1 MRHSSVR
8 GEGAPARP
16 AGGIPGGDA
25 GAPGTVPPQR
35 GGGAGPGRTARGGRP
50 TRRGRRRVLRWVS
63 SVLSLLILGTAAA
76 GYLYYR
82 HLNGSIQTDALN
94 LGENKLGGS
103 KPNAFGQTP
112 LNILLIGSDARDDPE
127 NQALGGATDTFDGP
141 PLADVQMLLHLSADR
156 SNMSVVSMPRDTM
169 LMMPKCTEPNGKVH
183 PASKG
188 LVQTNESLSR
198 GGPGC
203 TVAAWQE
210 LTKIPIDHFM
220 MIDFKGVVSMA
231 DAIGGVPVCV
241 EQNVHSLTRDGKG
254 SGLKLPAGESV
265 IQGETALQWL
275 RTRYGFE
282 DGTDIGRTHAQH
294 QYMNSMAR
302 EFRKN
307 AKLTNPVKLNSLAQ
321 AAIEAMVVD
330 TGLNKIDKLFDLSM
344 ELKKVPPGRI
354 TMATMPW
361 VYSTKPGMEG
371 RVEPMAEE
379 AEALFRM
386 VREDVALDGKGSE
399 PATGTASPP
408 AATAPAATASAPTS
422 PGPASPVPGA
432 SASASSAPGASG
444 TPTAPAQLPTA
455 APAAPP
461 ARIAVTVRN
470 ASGGKE
476 GAKGK
481 VNGRASEVA
490 AQLVGQGFTRAT
502 ADNLSAGEET
512 TVIRYATADR
522 AGDASAVAAALGLPP
537 SSVQMSD
544 EVSGIVLFVGKD
556 WRTGSAPTPPPPVAT
571 KAPDSAR
578 ALNGDDDK
586 ACMKIQPGF
595 TW

>member
-1 MRHSSVR
+1 M
-8 GEGAPARP
+8 
-16 AGGIPGGDA
+16 
-25 GAPGTVPPQR
+25 
-35 GGGAGPGRTARGGRP
+35 
-50 TRRGRRRVLRWVS
+50 LRWTA
-63 SVLSLLILGTAAA
+63 SVLSFLILGTAAA

-82 HLNGSIQTDALN
+82 HLNGNIQTDALN
-94 LGENKLGGS
+94 LGETKLGGS

-112 LNILLIGSDARDDPE
+112 LNILLIGSDARDDAA
-127 NQALGGATDTFDGP
+127 NQALGGGRDTFDGP

-188 LVQTNESLSR
+188 LVQTNESLQR

-241 EQNVHSLTRDGKG
+241 EENVHSRTRDGKG
-254 SGLKLPAGESV
+254 SGLKLPKGTSV

-294 QYMNSMAR
+294 QYMTSMAR

-321 AAIEAMVVD
+321 AAIDAMVVD
-330 TGLNKIDKLFDLSM
+330 TGLNKIDKLYDLST

-354 TMATMPW
+354 TMTTMPW
-361 VYSTKPGMEG
+361 VYSSKPGLDG
-371 RVEPMAEE
+371 RVEPMATE
-379 AEALFRM
+379 AEAVFRM
-386 VREDVALDGKGSE
+386 VREDIALDGKGN
-399 PATGTASPP
+399 GTPESGASPSP
-408 AATAPAATASAPTS
+408 GASATPTAPVTAPTTAPAA
-422 PGPASPVPGA
+422 
-432 SASASSAPGASG
+432 
-444 TPTAPAQLPTA
+444 APAK
-455 APAAPP
+455 
-461 ARIAVTVRN
+461 IAVSVRN
-470 ASGGKE
+470 ATSGKD
-476 GAKGK
+476 GAETR
-481 VNGRASEVA
+481 VRNRAGDVA
-490 AQLVGQGFTRAT
+490 ALLVGKGFTKAL
-502 ADNLSAGEET
+502 ADTQTGAEDT
-512 TVIRYATADR
+512 TVIRYATDAQAAD
-522 AGDASAVAAALGLPP
+522 AGSLATALGLPAA
-537 SSVQMSD
+537 SVQKSD
-544 EVSGIVLFVGKD
+544 QVPGITLFVGKD
-556 WRTGSAPTPPPPVAT
+556 WRSGNAPTPPPPAPTVAPT
-571 KAPDSAR
+571 SAH
-578 ALNGDDDK
+578 ALNGDNEG
-586 ACMKIQPGF
+586 ACMAIQPGF

>member
-8 GEGAPARP
+8 GEGAAAR
-16 AGGIPGGDA
+16 ATGDIP
-25 GAPGTVPPQR
+25 
-35 GGGAGPGRTARGGRP
+35 GGGAGGTPTVPPPRGGSRAERRAAG
-50 TRRGRRRVLRWVS
+50 TRGQRRGRRRVLRWVS
-63 SVLSLLILGTAAA
+63 SVLAFLILGTAAA

-112 LNILLIGSDARDDPE
+112 LNILIIGSDARDDAE
-127 NQALGGATDTFDGP
+127 NQALGGASDTFDGP

-169 LMMPKCTEPNGKVH
+169 LMMPKCTEPGGTVH

-188 LVQTNESLSR
+188 LVQTNESLGR

-210 LTKIPIDHFM
+210 LTKIPVDHFM

-241 EQNVHSLTRDGKG
+241 QENVHSRTRDGKG
-254 SGLKLPAGESV
+254 SGLRLPKGESI

-330 TGLNKIDKLFDLSM
+330 TGLNKIDKLYDLSM

-354 TMATMPW
+354 TMTTMPW
-361 VYSTKPGMEG
+361 VYSTRPGLEG
-371 RVEPMAEE
+371 RVEPMAGE

-386 VREDVALDGKGSE
+386 VREDIALDGKGSGTPTDGASAPADPAATTAPGATPPATTGA
-399 PATGTASPP
+399 PATGAPPAAVAPASPP
-408 AATAPAATASAPTS
+408 AK
-422 PGPASPVPGA
+422 V
-432 SASASSAPGASG
+432 
-444 TPTAPAQLPTA
+444 
-455 APAAPP
+455 
-461 ARIAVTVRN
+461 AVTVRN
-470 ASGGKE
+470 ATGGKD
-476 GAKGK
+476 GAQAAAK
-481 VNGRASEVA
+481 NRATEVA
-490 AQLVGQGFTRAT
+490 ALLVGKGFGKALAERQTGAE
-502 ADNLSAGEET
+502 DT
-512 TVIRYATADR
+512 TVIRFAGADQAGNATAL
-522 AGDASAVAAALGLPP
+522 ATALGLPAT
-537 SSVQMSD
+537 SVQKSD
-544 EVSGIVLFVGKD
+544 EVTGIVVFVGKD
-556 WRTGSAPTPPPPVAT
+556 WRTGAAPTPPPPAPT
-571 KAPDSAR
+571 KAPDSAH
-578 ALNGDDDK
+578 ALNGDNDK
-586 ACMKIQPGF
+586 ACMPIQPGF

>member
-8 GEGAPARP
+8 GEGATARNTEEISD
-16 AGGIPGGDA
+16 GGTDA
-25 GAPGTVPPQR
+25 SAAVPPPR
-35 GGGAGPGRTARGGRP
+35 GGSRAARRAAGRRP
-50 TRRGRRRVLRWVS
+50 TRRGRRRVLRWVA

-94 LGENKLGGS
+94 LGETKLGGS

-112 LNILLIGSDARDDPE
+112 LNILLIGSDARDDE
-127 NQALGGATDTFDGP
+127 ANQSLGGGTNTFGGP

-156 SNMSVVSMPRDTM
+156 SNMSVVSMPRDTI
-169 LMMPKCTEPNGKVH
+169 LMMPKCTEPSGKVH

-188 LVQTNESLSR
+188 LVQTNESLQR

-241 EQNVHSLTRDGKG
+241 EQNVHSRTRDGKG
-254 SGLKLPAGESV
+254 SGLKLPKGTSV

-294 QYMNSMAR
+294 QYMTSMAR

-321 AAIEAMVVD
+321 AAIQAMVVD
-330 TGLNKIDKLFDLSM
+330 TGLNKIDKLYDLSV

-354 TMATMPW
+354 TMTTMPW
-361 VYSTKPGMEG
+361 VYSNKPGMDG
-371 RVEPMAEE
+371 RVEPMAGE
-379 AEALFRM
+379 AEAVFRM
-386 VREDVALDGKGSE
+386 VREDIALDGKGSGT
-399 PATGTASPP
+399 PAEGASPSPGASAPGTAPSTAPT
-408 AATAPAATASAPTS
+408 TAPAA
-422 PGPASPVPGA
+422 
-432 SASASSAPGASG
+432 
-444 TPTAPAQLPTA
+444 APAK
-455 APAAPP
+455 
-461 ARIAVTVRN
+461 IAVSVRN
-470 ASGGKE
+470 ATGGKD
-476 GAKGK
+476 GAEVRVK
-481 VNGRASEVA
+481 NRANDVA
-490 AQLVGQGFTRAT
+490 ALLVGKGFTKAG
-502 ADNLSAGEET
+502 ADTQTGAEDT
-512 TVIRYATADR
+512 TVIRYATDAQAAD
-522 AGDASAVAAALGLPP
+522 AGALATALALPAA
-537 SSVQMSD
+537 SVQKSED
-544 EVSGIVLFVGKD
+544 VSGITLFVGKD
-556 WRTGSAPTPPPPVAT
+556 WRSGNAPTPPPPAPTVAPT
-571 KAPDSAR
+571 SAH
-578 ALNGDDDK
+578 ALNGDNEG
-586 ACMKIQPGF
+586 ACMPIQPGF

>member
-1 MRHSSVR
+1 MRHSDVR
-8 GEGAPARP
+8 EEGASAQSDGDIPV
-16 AGGIPGGDA
+16 GGA
-25 GAPGTVPPQR
+25 GAPGTVPPPR
-35 GGGAGPGRTARGGRP
+35 GGSRPAGGAGARP
-50 TRRGRRRVLRWVS
+50 ARRGRRRVLRWIS
-63 SVLSLLILGTAAA
+63 CVLSLLILGTAGA

-112 LNILLIGSDARDDPE
+112 LNILLIGSDARNDAE

-169 LMMPKCTEPNGKVH
+169 LMMPKCTEPGGKVH

-188 LVQTNESLSR
+188 LVQTNESIQR

-203 TVAAWQE
+203 TVAAWTE

-220 MIDFKGVVSMA
+220 MIDFKGVVRMA

-241 EQNVHSLTRDGKG
+241 EQNVHSRTRDGKG
-254 SGLKLPAGESV
+254 SGLKLPKGTSV

-307 AKLTNPVKLNSLAQ
+307 AKLSNPVKLNSLAQ

-354 TMATMPW
+354 TMTTMPW
-361 VYSTKPGMEG
+361 IYSTKPGLDG
-371 RVEPMAEE
+371 RVEPKPGE
-379 AEALFRM
+379 AEDVFRM
-386 VREDVALDGKGSE
+386 VREDIALDGQGS
-399 PATGTASPP
+399 GSP
-408 AATAPAATASAPTS
+408 
-422 PGPASPVPGA
+422 
-432 SASASSAPGASG
+432 SASATPAAPGAAAS
-444 TPTAPAQLPTA
+444 PSAPAQQPSTAPTA
-455 APAAPP
+455 AATAAPP
-461 ARIAVTVRN
+461 AKIAVTVRN
-470 ASGGKE
+470 STGGKD
-476 GAKGK
+476 GAQPK
-481 VNGRASEVA
+481 VKGRASEVA
-490 AQLVGQGFTRAT
+490 ALLTGKGFTKVV
-502 ADNLSAGEET
+502 ADTQTGAEDTS
-512 TVIRYATADR
+512 VIRYATDAQAAD
-522 AGDASAVAAALGLPP
+522 AAAVATALGLPAG
-537 SSVQMSD
+537 SVQKSD
-544 EVSGIVLFVGKD
+544 QVAGIVVFVGKD
-556 WRTGSAPTPPPPVAT
+556 WRTGGSPAAPPPAPT
-571 KAPDSAR
+571 KAPDSAH
-578 ALNGDDDK
+578 ALNGDNDQ
-586 ACMKIQPGF
+586 ACMPIQPGF

>member
-1 MRHSSVR
+1 MRHSDVR
-8 GEGAPARP
+8 EEGASAQADGDIP
-16 AGGIPGGDA
+16 AGGA
-25 GAPGTVPPQR
+25 GAPGTVPPPR
-35 GGGAGPGRTARGGRP
+35 GGSRSAGRAGARP
-50 TRRGRRRVLRWVS
+50 AGRGRRRALRWIS

-112 LNILLIGSDARDDPE
+112 LNILLIGSDARDDAE

-156 SNMSVVSMPRDTM
+156 TNMSVISMPRDTM
-169 LMMPKCTEPNGKVH
+169 LMMPKCTEPGGKVH

-188 LVQTNESLSR
+188 LVQTNESIQR

-203 TVAAWQE
+203 TVAAWTE

-220 MIDFKGVVSMA
+220 MIDFKGVVRMA

-241 EQNVHSLTRDGKG
+241 EQNVHSRTRDGKG
-254 SGLKLPAGESV
+254 SGLKLPKGTSV

-307 AKLTNPVKLNSLAQ
+307 AKLSNPVKLNSLAQ

-354 TMATMPW
+354 TMTTMPW
-361 VYSTKPGMEG
+361 IYSSKPGLDG
-371 RVEPMAEE
+371 RVEPKPGE
-379 AEALFRM
+379 AEDLFRM
-386 VREDVALDGKGSE
+386 VREDISLDGQGS
-399 PATGTASPP
+399 GSP
-408 AATAPAATASAPTS
+408 
-422 PGPASPVPGA
+422 
-432 SASASSAPGASG
+432 SASASPGATGAPAS
-444 TPTAPAQLPTA
+444 PSAPAQQPSTAPTA
-455 APAAPP
+455 AATAAPP
-461 ARIAVTVRN
+461 AKIAVLVRN
-470 ASGGKE
+470 STGSKD
-476 GAKGK
+476 GAQSR

-490 AQLVGQGFTRAT
+490 ALLTGKGFTKVVADRQT
-502 ADNLSAGEET
+502 AVEDTS
-512 TVIRYATADR
+512 VIRYATDAQAAD
-522 AGDASAVAAALGLPP
+522 AAAVATALGLPAG
-537 SSVQMSD
+537 SVQKSD
-544 EVSGIVLFVGKD
+544 QVAGIVVFVGND
-556 WRTGSAPTPPPPVAT
+556 WRTGGSPAAPPPAPT
-571 KAPDSAR
+571 KAPDSAH
-578 ALNGDDDK
+578 ALNGDNDQ
-586 ACMKIQPGF
+586 ACMPIQPGF

>member
-1 MRHSSVR
+1 MRHSDVR
-8 GEGAPARP
+8 EEGASAQSDGDIPV
-16 AGGIPGGDA
+16 GGA
-25 GAPGTVPPQR
+25 GAPGTVPPPR
-35 GGGAGPGRTARGGRP
+35 GGSRRAGGAGVRP
-50 TRRGRRRVLRWVS
+50 AGRGRRRALRWIS

-112 LNILLIGSDARDDPE
+112 LNILLIGSDARNDAE

-169 LMMPKCTEPNGKVH
+169 LMMPKCTEPGGKVH

-188 LVQTNESLSR
+188 LVQTNESIQR

-203 TVAAWQE
+203 TVAAWTE

-220 MIDFKGVVSMA
+220 MIDFKGVVRMA

-241 EQNVHSLTRDGKG
+241 EQNVHSRTRDGKG
-254 SGLKLPAGESV
+254 SGLKLPKGTSV

-307 AKLTNPVKLNSLAQ
+307 AKLSNPVKLNSLAQ

-354 TMATMPW
+354 TMTTMPW
-361 VYSTKPGMEG
+361 IYSTKPGLDG
-371 RVEPMAEE
+371 RVEPKPGE
-379 AEALFRM
+379 AEDVFRM
-386 VREDVALDGKGSE
+386 VREDIALDGLGS
-399 PATGTASPP
+399 GSP
-408 AATAPAATASAPTS
+408 
-422 PGPASPVPGA
+422 
-432 SASASSAPGASG
+432 SASATPAAPGAAAS
-444 TPTAPAQLPTA
+444 PSAPAQQPSTAPTA
-455 APAAPP
+455 AATAAPP
-461 ARIAVTVRN
+461 AKIAVTVRN
-470 ASGGKE
+470 STGSKD
-476 GAKGK
+476 GAQSR

-490 AQLVGQGFTRAT
+490 ALLTGKGFTKVVADRQT
-502 ADNLSAGEET
+502 AAEDTS
-512 TVIRYATADR
+512 VIRYATDAQAAD
-522 AGDASAVAAALGLPP
+522 AAAVATALGLPAG
-537 SSVQMSD
+537 SVQKSD
-544 EVSGIVLFVGKD
+544 QVAGIVVFVGND
-556 WRTGSAPTPPPPVAT
+556 WRTGGSPAAPPPAPT
-571 KAPDSAR
+571 KAPDSAH
-578 ALNGDDDK
+578 ALNGDNDQ
-586 ACMKIQPGF
+586 ACMPIQPGF

>member
-8 GEGAPARP
+8 GEGATAQSAEEIPD
-16 AGGIPGGDA
+16 GGADA
-25 GAPGTVPPQR
+25 SATVPPPR
-35 GGGAGPGRTARGGRP
+35 GGSRAARRRADGRP
-50 TRRGRRRVLRWVS
+50 TRRGKRRVLRWVA

-94 LGENKLGGS
+94 LGETKLGGS

-112 LNILLIGSDARDDPE
+112 LNILLIGSDARDDE
-127 NQALGGATDTFDGP
+127 ANQALGGGTDTFGGP

-169 LMMPKCTEPNGKVH
+169 LMMPKCTEPGGKVH

-188 LVQTNESLSR
+188 LVQTNESLQR

-210 LTKIPIDHFM
+210 LTKIPVDHFM

-241 EQNVHSLTRDGKG
+241 EQNVHSRTRDGKG
-254 SGLKLPAGESV
+254 SGLKLPKGTSV

-294 QYMNSMAR
+294 QYMTSMAR

-321 AAIEAMVVD
+321 AAIQAMVVD
-330 TGLNKIDKLFDLSM
+330 TGLNKIDKLYDLSM

-354 TMATMPW
+354 TMTTMPW
-361 VYSTKPGMEG
+361 VYSTKIGMEG
-371 RVEPMAEE
+371 RVEPLAGE
-379 AEALFRM
+379 AEDVFRM
-386 VREDVALDGKGSE
+386 VREDIALDGKGSGT
-399 PATGTASPP
+399 PANGASP
-408 AATAPAATASAPTS
+408 S
-422 PGPASPVPGA
+422 PGA
-432 SASASSAPGASG
+432 SASAAAP
-444 TPTAPAQLPTA
+444 TTAPAAAA
-455 APAAPP
+455 APAK
-461 ARIAVTVRN
+461 IAVSVRN
-470 ASGGKE
+470 ATSGR
-476 GAKGK
+476 
-481 VNGRASEVA
+481 NGTEARVKNRANDVA
-490 AQLVGQGFTRAT
+490 ALLAGKGFTKAAAET
-502 ADNLSAGEET
+502 QTGTEDT
-512 TVIRYATADR
+512 TVIRYATDAQAAD
-522 AGDASAVAAALGLPP
+522 AGAVATALGLPAD
-537 SSVQMSD
+537 SVQKSED
-544 EVSGIVLFVGKD
+544 VSGITLFVGKD
-556 WRTGSAPTPPPPVAT
+556 WRSGTAPTPPPAAPTVAPT
-571 KAPDSAR
+571 SAH
-578 ALNGDDDK
+578 ALNGDNEG
-586 ACMKIQPGF
+586 ACMPIQQGF

>member
-8 GEGAPARP
+8 GEGATARTTEEISD
-16 AGGIPGGDA
+16 GGTDA
-25 GAPGTVPPQR
+25 SASVPPPR
-35 GGGAGPGRTARGGRP
+35 GGSRAARRAAGRRP
-50 TRRGRRRVLRWVS
+50 TRRGRRRVLRWVA

-94 LGENKLGGS
+94 LGETKLGGS

-112 LNILLIGSDARDDPE
+112 LNILLIGSDARDDE
-127 NQALGGATDTFDGP
+127 ANQSLGGGTSTFNGP

-156 SNMSVVSMPRDTM
+156 SNMSVVSMPRDTI
-169 LMMPKCTEPNGKVH
+169 LMMPKCTEPGGKVH

-188 LVQTNESLSR
+188 LVQTNESLQR

-241 EQNVHSLTRDGKG
+241 EQNVHSRTRDGKG
-254 SGLKLPAGESV
+254 SGLKLPKGTSV

-294 QYMNSMAR
+294 QYMTSMAR

-321 AAIEAMVVD
+321 AAIQAMVVD
-330 TGLNKIDKLFDLSM
+330 TGLNKIDKLYDLSV

-354 TMATMPW
+354 TMTTMPW
-361 VYSTKPGMEG
+361 VYSNKPGMDG
-371 RVEPMAEE
+371 RVEPMAGE
-379 AEALFRM
+379 AEAVFRM
-386 VREDVALDGKGSE
+386 VREDIALDGKGSGT
-399 PATGTASPP
+399 PAEGASPSPGASAPGTAPSTAPT
-408 AATAPAATASAPTS
+408 TAPAA
-422 PGPASPVPGA
+422 
-432 SASASSAPGASG
+432 
-444 TPTAPAQLPTA
+444 APAK
-455 APAAPP
+455 
-461 ARIAVTVRN
+461 IAVSVRN
-470 ASGGKE
+470 ATGGKD
-476 GAKGK
+476 GAEARVK
-481 VNGRASEVA
+481 NRANDVA
-490 AQLVGQGFTRAT
+490 ALLVGKGFTKAG
-502 ADNLSAGEET
+502 ADTQTGAEDT
-512 TVIRYATADR
+512 TVIRYATDAQAAD
-522 AGDASAVAAALGLPP
+522 AGALATALGLPAA
-537 SSVQMSD
+537 SVQKSED
-544 EVSGIVLFVGKD
+544 VGGITLFVGKD
-556 WRTGSAPTPPPPVAT
+556 WRSGNAPTPPPPAPTVAPT
-571 KAPDSAR
+571 SAH
-578 ALNGDDDK
+578 ALNGDNEG
-586 ACMKIQPGF
+586 ACMPIQPGF

>member
-1 MRHSSVR
+1 MRHSDVR
-8 GEGAPARP
+8 EEGASAQADGDIP
-16 AGGIPGGDA
+16 AGGA
-25 GAPGTVPPQR
+25 GAPGTVPRPR
-35 GGGAGPGRTARGGRP
+35 DGSRSAGRAGARP
-50 TRRGRRRVLRWVS
+50 AGRGRRRALRWIS

-112 LNILLIGSDARDDPE
+112 LNILLIGSDARDDAE

-156 SNMSVVSMPRDTM
+156 TNMSVISMPRDTM
-169 LMMPKCTEPNGKVH
+169 LMMPKCTEPGGKVH

-188 LVQTNESLSR
+188 LVQTNESIQR

-203 TVAAWQE
+203 TVAAWTE

-220 MIDFKGVVSMA
+220 MIDFKGVVRMA

-241 EQNVHSLTRDGKG
+241 EQNVHSRTRDGKG
-254 SGLKLPAGESV
+254 SGLKLPKGTSV

-307 AKLTNPVKLNSLAQ
+307 AKLSNPVKLNSLAQ

-354 TMATMPW
+354 TMTTMPW
-361 VYSTKPGMEG
+361 IYSSRPGLDG
-371 RVEPMAEE
+371 RVEPKPGE
-379 AEALFRM
+379 AEDLFRM
-386 VREDVALDGKGSE
+386 VREDIALDGQGSGS
-399 PATGTASPP
+399 PSASATP
-408 AATAPAATASAPTS
+408 AATGAPASPSAPAQQPGTAPTS
-422 PGPASPVPGA
+422 
-432 SASASSAPGASG
+432 
-444 TPTAPAQLPTA
+444 A
-455 APAAPP
+455 ATAAPP
-461 ARIAVTVRN
+461 AKIAVTVRN
-470 ASGGKE
+470 STGSKD
-476 GAKGK
+476 GAQSR

-490 AQLVGQGFTRAT
+490 ALLTGKGFTKVVADRQT
-502 ADNLSAGEET
+502 AAEDTS
-512 TVIRYATADR
+512 VIRYATDAQAAD
-522 AGDASAVAAALGLPP
+522 AAAVATALGLPAG
-537 SSVQMSD
+537 SVQKSD
-544 EVSGIVLFVGKD
+544 QVAGIVVFVGND
-556 WRTGSAPTPPPPVAT
+556 WRTGGSPAAPPPAPT
-571 KAPDSAR
+571 KAPDSAH
-578 ALNGDDDK
+578 ALNGDNDQ
-586 ACMKIQPGF
+586 ACMPIQPGF

>member
-1 MRHSSVR
+1 MRHSDVR
-8 GEGAPARP
+8 EEGASAQADGDIP
-16 AGGIPGGDA
+16 AGGA
-25 GAPGTVPPQR
+25 GAPGTVPPPR
-35 GGGAGPGRTARGGRP
+35 GGSRSAGRAGARP
-50 TRRGRRRVLRWVS
+50 AGRGRRRALRWIS

-112 LNILLIGSDARDDPE
+112 LNILLIGSDARDDAE

-156 SNMSVVSMPRDTM
+156 TNMSVISMPRDTM
-169 LMMPKCTEPNGKVH
+169 LMMPKCTEPGGKVH

-188 LVQTNESLSR
+188 LVQTNESIQR

-203 TVAAWQE
+203 TVAAWTE

-220 MIDFKGVVSMA
+220 MIDFKGVVRMA

-241 EQNVHSLTRDGKG
+241 EQNVHSRTRDGKG
-254 SGLKLPAGESV
+254 SGLKLPKGTSV

-307 AKLTNPVKLNSLAQ
+307 AKLSNPVKLNSLAQ

-354 TMATMPW
+354 TMTTMPW
-361 VYSTKPGMEG
+361 IYSSKPGLDG
-371 RVEPMAEE
+371 RVEPKPGE
-379 AEALFRM
+379 AEDLFRM
-386 VREDVALDGKGSE
+386 VREDISLDGQGS
-399 PATGTASPP
+399 GSP
-408 AATAPAATASAPTS
+408 
-422 PGPASPVPGA
+422 
-432 SASASSAPGASG
+432 SASASPAATGAPAS
-444 TPTAPAQLPTA
+444 PSAPAQQPSTAPTA
-455 APAAPP
+455 APP
-461 ARIAVTVRN
+461 AKIAVLVRN
-470 ASGGKE
+470 STGSKD
-476 GAKGK
+476 GAQSR

-490 AQLVGQGFTRAT
+490 ALLTGKGFTKVVADRQT
-502 ADNLSAGEET
+502 AAEDTS
-512 TVIRYATADR
+512 VIRYATDAQAAD
-522 AGDASAVAAALGLPP
+522 AAAVATALGLPAG
-537 SSVQMSD
+537 SVQKSD
-544 EVSGIVLFVGKD
+544 QVAGIVVFVGND
-556 WRTGSAPTPPPPVAT
+556 WRTGGSPAAPPPAPT
-571 KAPDSAR
+571 KAPDSAH
-578 ALNGDDDK
+578 ALNGDNDQ
-586 ACMKIQPGF
+586 ACMPIQPGF

>member
-8 GEGAPARP
+8 GEGAA
-16 AGGIPGGDA
+16 AQADGGIPGDGTA
-25 GAPGTVPPQR
+25 ASGAIPPPR
-35 GGGAGPGRTARGGRP
+35 GGSRAARRRLAGRQN
-50 TRRGRRRVLRWVS
+50 RRGRRRVLRWVS

-82 HLNGSIQTDALN
+82 HLNGSIHTDALN

-112 LNILLIGSDARDDPE
+112 LNILLIGSDARDGEE
-127 NQALGGATDTFDGP
+127 NQALGGASDTFDGP

-156 SNMSVVSMPRDTM
+156 TNMSVVSMPRDTL

-188 LVQTNESLSR
+188 LVQTNESLQR

-203 TVAAWQE
+203 TVAAWTE

-241 EQNVHSLTRDGKG
+241 EQNVHSRNSKGEG
-254 SGLKLPAGESV
+254 SGLKLPAGTSV
-265 IQGETALQWL
+265 IQGEQALQWL

-321 AAIEAMVVD
+321 AAIDAMVVD
-330 TGLNKIDKLFDLSM
+330 TGLNKIDKLYDLSM

-354 TMATMPW
+354 TMTTMPW
-361 VYSTKPGMEG
+361 VYSTRPGMEG
-371 RVEPMAEE
+371 RVEPKAGE
-379 AEALFRM
+379 AEDLFRM
-386 VREDVALDGKGSE
+386 VREDIALDGQGSAA
-399 PATGTASPP
+399 PADAASPSGSPSPGAPTPAGQQPSSP
-408 AATAPAATASAPTS
+408 AATATA
-422 PGPASPVPGA
+422 
-432 SASASSAPGASG
+432 
-444 TPTAPAQLPTA
+444 TPTAPGA
-455 APAAPP
+455 APAEAAASAA
-461 ARIAVTVRN
+461 ARSKIAVTVRN
-470 ASGGKE
+470 STGGKD
-476 GAKGK
+476 GAEATAKR
-481 VNGRASEVA
+481 RATEVA
-490 AQLVGQGFTRAT
+490 ALLTAKGFTKAT
-502 ADNLSAGEET
+502 ADNRTGAEDT
-512 TVIRYATADR
+512 TVVRFARAEQEADANALAT
-522 AGDASAVAAALGLPP
+522 ALGLPAT
-537 SSVQMSD
+537 SVQKSE
-544 EVSGIVLFVGKD
+544 EVAGIVLFVGKD
-556 WRTGSAPTPPPPVAT
+556 WRTGDLPAPPPPAPT
-571 KAPDSAR
+571 KAPDSAHP
-578 ALNGDDDK
+578 LNGDNDK
-586 ACMKIQPGF
+586 ACMAVQPGF

>member
-8 GEGAPARP
+8 GEGTAAP
-16 AGGIPGGDA
+16 DA
-25 GAPGTVPPQR
+25 GDIS
-35 GGGAGPGRTARGGRP
+35 GGGAGGSGSIPPPRGGSRAARRAADRS

-63 SVLSLLILGTAAA
+63 SVLSLLILATAAG

-82 HLNGSIQTDALN
+82 HLNGSIKTDALN
-94 LGENKLGGS
+94 LGETKLGGS
-103 KPNAFGQTP
+103 KPNSFGQTP
-112 LNILLIGSDARDDPE
+112 LNILLIGSDARDDAA
-127 NQALGGATDTFDGP
+127 NQALGGATNTFDGP

-169 LMMPKCTEPNGKVH
+169 LTMPKCTEPNGKVH

-188 LVQTNESLSR
+188 LVQTNESLQR

-203 TVAAWQE
+203 TVAAWTE

-241 EQNVHSLTRDGKG
+241 EQNVHSRTRDGKG
-254 SGLKLPAGESV
+254 SGLKLPKGESI

-282 DGTDIGRTHAQH
+282 DGTDIARTHAQH

-330 TGLNKIDKLFDLSM
+330 TGLNKIDKLYDLSM
-344 ELKKVPPGRI
+344 ELKKVSPGRI
-354 TMATMPW
+354 TMTTMPW
-361 VYSTKPGMEG
+361 VYSTRPGMDG
-371 RVEPMAEE
+371 RVEPMPSE

-386 VREDVALDGKGSE
+386 VREDIALDGKGS
-399 PATGTASPP
+399 GTPEGGASPSPGTSPGTSAGPSAP
-408 AATAPAATASAPTS
+408 AQPSTAPSTAPASAP
-422 PGPASPVPGA
+422 AKV
-432 SASASSAPGASG
+432 
-444 TPTAPAQLPTA
+444 
-455 APAAPP
+455 
-461 ARIAVTVRN
+461 AVSVRN
-470 ASGGKE
+470 ATGGKD
-476 GAKGK
+476 GAEAKVKLRANDVASLLKGK
-481 VNGRASEVA
+481 
-490 AQLVGQGFTRAT
+490 GFTKAT
-502 ADNLSAGEET
+502 ADTQTGAEDT
-512 TVIRYATADR
+512 TVVRFATDAQAAD
-522 AGDASAVAAALGLPP
+522 AASVATALGLPATA
-537 SSVQMSD
+537 VQKSA
-544 EVSGIVLFVGKD
+544 EVPGIVLFVGKD
-556 WRTGSAPTPPPPVAT
+556 WRSGGAPTPPPPAPTVAPT
-571 KAPDSAR
+571 SAH
-578 ALNGDDDK
+578 ALNGDNDK
-586 ACMKIQPGF
+586 ACMPVQEGF

>member
-1 MRHSSVR
+1 MRHSDVR
-8 GEGAPARP
+8 EEGAGAQ
-16 AGGIPGGDA
+16 ADGDISGGGA
-25 GAPGTVPPQR
+25 SAPGTVPPQR
-35 GGGAGPGRTARGGRP
+35 GGSGSGRRDGARP
-50 TRRGRRRVLRWVS
+50 TRQGRRRVLRWVS

-112 LNILLIGSDARDDPE
+112 LNILLIGSDARDDAE
-127 NQALGGATDTFDGP
+127 NQALGGATDSFDGP

-156 SNMSVVSMPRDTM
+156 SNMSVISMPRDTM
-169 LMMPKCTEPNGKVH
+169 LTMPKCTEPGGKVH

-188 LVQTNESLSR
+188 LVQTNESIQR

-203 TVAAWQE
+203 TVAAWTE

-220 MIDFKGVVSMA
+220 MIDFKGVVRMA

-241 EQNVHSLTRDGKG
+241 EQNVHSRTRDGKG
-254 SGLKLPAGESV
+254 SGLKLPKGTSV

-307 AKLTNPVKLNSLAQ
+307 AKLSNPVKLNSLAQ

-354 TMATMPW
+354 TMTTMPW
-361 VYSTKPGMEG
+361 VYSTRPGLDG
-371 RVEPMAEE
+371 RVEPKAGE
-379 AEALFRM
+379 AEDLFRM
-386 VREDVALDGKGSE
+386 VREDIALDGQGSGS
-399 PATGTASPP
+399 PDASASPAAP
-408 AATAPAATASAPTS
+408 SAPPQQPSAAATAAAT
-422 PGPASPVPGA
+422 
-432 SASASSAPGASG
+432 
-444 TPTAPAQLPTA
+444 
-455 APAAPP
+455 AAPP
-461 ARIAVTVRN
+461 AKIAVTVRN
-470 ASGGKE
+470 STGGKDGTE
-476 GAKGK
+476 AKVK
-481 VNGRASEVA
+481 GRASEVA
-490 AQLVGQGFTRAT
+490 ALLTGKGFTKVV
-502 ADNLSAGEET
+502 ADTQTGAEDTS
-512 TVIRYATADR
+512 VIRYATDTQAAD
-522 AGDASAVAAALGLPP
+522 AAAVATALGLPAA
-537 SSVQMSD
+537 SVQKSD
-544 EVSGIVLFVGKD
+544 QVAGIVVFVGKD
-556 WRTGSAPTPPPPVAT
+556 WRSGGTPAGPAPAPT
-571 KAPDSAR
+571 KAPDSAH
-578 ALNGDDDK
+578 ALNGDNDQ
-586 ACMKIQPGF
+586 ACMPIQPGF

>member
-1 MRHSSVR
+1 MRRSSVR
-8 GEGAPARP
+8 GEEANAQT
-16 AGGIPGGDA
+16 AGEIS
-25 GAPGTVPPQR
+25 
-35 GGGAGPGRTARGGRP
+35 GGGAGASGTVPRQRGGSGPVRRTGGGG
-50 TRRGRRRVLRWVS
+50 TRRQGRRRVLRWTA

-94 LGENKLGGS
+94 LGETKLGGS

-112 LNILLIGSDARDDPE
+112 LNILLIGSDARDDAA

-169 LMMPKCTEPNGKVH
+169 LMMPKCTEPGGKVH

-188 LVQTNESLSR
+188 LVQTNESLQR

-241 EQNVHSLTRDGKG
+241 EENVHSRTRDGKG
-254 SGLKLPAGESV
+254 SGLKLPKGTSV
-265 IQGETALQWL
+265 IQGEQALQWL

-294 QYMNSMAR
+294 QYMTSMSR

-321 AAIEAMVVD
+321 AAIQAMVVD
-330 TGLNKIDKLFDLSM
+330 TGLNKIDKLYDLSM

-354 TMATMPW
+354 TMTTMPW
-361 VYSTKPGMEG
+361 VYSTKPGLDG
-371 RVEPMAEE
+371 RVEPMANE
-379 AEALFRM
+379 AEAVFRM
-386 VREDVALDGKGSE
+386 VREDIALDGKGN
-399 PATGTASPP
+399 ATPEGGASPSP
-408 AATAPAATASAPTS
+408 GVSAAPGTPSTAPGTPSTAATTAPATAPAK
-422 PGPASPVPGA
+422 
-432 SASASSAPGASG
+432 
-444 TPTAPAQLPTA
+444 
-455 APAAPP
+455 
-461 ARIAVTVRN
+461 IAVSVRN
-470 ASGGKE
+470 ATGGKD
-476 GAKGK
+476 GAETR
-481 VNGRASEVA
+481 VRNRANDVA
-490 AQLVGQGFTRAT
+490 AVLTGKGFTKALAET
-502 ADNLSAGEET
+502 QTGAEDT
-512 TVIRYATADR
+512 TVVRYATAAQAAD
-522 AGDASAVAAALGLPP
+522 AGVVATALGLPATA
-537 SSVQMSD
+537 VQKSE
-544 EVSGIVLFVGKD
+544 EVSGITLFVGKD
-556 WRTGSAPTPPPPVAT
+556 WRTGNAPTPPPPAPTVAPT
-571 KAPDSAR
+571 SAH
-578 ALNGDDDK
+578 ALNGDNEG
-586 ACMKIQPGF
+586 ACMAIQPGF

>member
-1 MRHSSVR
+1 MRHSDVR
-8 GEGAPARP
+8 EEGASAR
-16 AGGIPGGDA
+16 ADGEIPGGGA
-25 GAPGTVPPQR
+25 GAPGTVPAPR
-35 GGGAGPGRTARGGRP
+35 GGSRSARRTGGARP
-50 TRRGRRRVLRWVS
+50 PRRGRRRVLRWVS

-112 LNILLIGSDARDDPE
+112 LNILLIGSDARNDAE

-169 LMMPKCTEPNGKVH
+169 LMMPKCTEPGGKVH

-188 LVQTNESLSR
+188 LVQTNESIQR

-203 TVAAWQE
+203 TVAAWSE
-210 LTKIPIDHFM
+210 LSKIPIDHFM
-220 MIDFKGVVSMA
+220 MIDFKGVVRMA

-241 EQNVHSLTRDGKG
+241 EQNVHSRTRDGKG
-254 SGLKLPAGESV
+254 SGLKLPKGTSV

-307 AKLTNPVKLNSLAQ
+307 AKLSNPVKLNSLAQ

-354 TMATMPW
+354 TMTTMPW
-361 VYSTKPGMEG
+361 IYSTKPGLDG
-371 RVEPMAEE
+371 RVEPKPGE
-379 AEALFRM
+379 AEDLFRM
-386 VREDVALDGKGSE
+386 VREDIALDGQG
-399 PATGTASPP
+399 
-408 AATAPAATASAPTS
+408 
-422 PGPASPVPGA
+422 
-432 SASASSAPGASG
+432 SASATPGAAAS
-444 TPTAPAQLPTA
+444 PSAPAQQQPTTAPTA
-455 APAAPP
+455 AATAAPP
-461 ARIAVTVRN
+461 AKIAVSVRN
-470 ASGGKE
+470 STGGKDGTE
-476 GAKGK
+476 AKVK
-481 VNGRASEVA
+481 GRASEVA
-490 AQLVGQGFTRAT
+490 ALLTGKGFTKVV
-502 ADNLSAGEET
+502 ADTQTGAEDTS
-512 TVIRYATADR
+512 VIRYATDAQAAD
-522 AGDASAVAAALGLPP
+522 AAAVATALGLPAG
-537 SSVQMSD
+537 SVQKSD
-544 EVSGIVLFVGKD
+544 QVAGIVVFVGKD
-556 WRTGSAPTPPPPVAT
+556 WRTGGTPTPPPPAPT
-571 KAPDSAR
+571 KAPDSAH
-578 ALNGDDDK
+578 ALNGDNDQ
-586 ACMKIQPGF
+586 ACMPIQPGF

>member
-8 GEGAPARP
+8 GEGAVAQA
-16 AGGIPGGDA
+16 AGDIPGGGA
-25 GAPGTVPPQR
+25 GAPGTVPPPR
-35 GGGAGPGRTARGGRP
+35 GGSRSARRAAGRP

-82 HLNGSIQTDALN
+82 HLNGSIKTDPLN
-94 LGENKLGGS
+94 LGETKLGGS

-112 LNILLIGSDARDDPE
+112 LNILLIGSDARDDAA

-169 LMMPKCTEPNGKVH
+169 LKMPKCTEPNGKVH
-183 PASKG
+183 PESQG
-188 LVQTNESLSR
+188 LVQTNESLQR

-203 TVAAWQE
+203 TVAAWIE

-241 EQNVHSLTRDGKG
+241 EQNVHSRTRDGKG
-254 SGLKLPAGESV
+254 SGLKLQKGTTV
-265 IQGETALQWL
+265 IQGEQALQWL

-307 AKLTNPVKLNSLAQ
+307 AKLTNPVKLNSLAK
-321 AAIEAMVVD
+321 AAIDAMVVD
-330 TGLNKIDKLFDLSM
+330 PGLNKIDKLYDLSM

-354 TMATMPW
+354 TMTTMPW
-361 VYSTKPGMEG
+361 VYSTRPGMDG
-371 RVEPMAEE
+371 RVEPMAGE
-379 AEALFRM
+379 AEDVFRM
-386 VREDVALDGKGSE
+386 IREDIALDGKGSGTPANGASPA
-399 PATGTASPP
+399 PATTSAPP
-408 AATAPAATASAPTS
+408 AQPPATAAAT
-422 PGPASPVPGA
+422 
-432 SASASSAPGASG
+432 
-444 TPTAPAQLPTA
+444 
-455 APAAPP
+455 PAAPP
-461 ARIAVTVRN
+461 SRIAVAVRN
-470 ASGGKE
+470 ATGGKD
-476 GAKGK
+476 GAQARAK
-481 VNGRASEVA
+481 NRASDVA
-490 AQLVGQGFTRAT
+490 ALLTGKGFTKAT
-502 ADNLSAGEET
+502 AETQTGAEDT
-512 TVIRYATADR
+512 TVIRF
-522 AGDASAVAAALGLPP
+522 AGDSQAADAAAVATALGLPA
-537 SSVQMSD
+537 SAVQKSD
-544 EVSGIVLFVGKD
+544 EVAGITLFVGKD
-556 WRTGSAPTPPPPVAT
+556 WRTGDAPTPPPPAPT
-571 KAPDSAR
+571 KAPDSAH
-578 ALNGDDDK
+578 ALNGDNDQ
-586 ACMKIQPGF
+586 ACMPIQPGF

>member
-1 MRHSSVR
+1 MRHSDVR
-8 GEGAPARP
+8 EEGASAQADGDIP
-16 AGGIPGGDA
+16 AGGA
-25 GAPGTVPPQR
+25 GAPGTVPPPR
-35 GGGAGPGRTARGGRP
+35 GGSRSAGRAGARP
-50 TRRGRRRVLRWVS
+50 AGRGRRRALRWIS

-112 LNILLIGSDARDDPE
+112 LNILLIGSDARDDAE

-156 SNMSVVSMPRDTM
+156 TNMSVISMPRDTM
-169 LMMPKCTEPNGKVH
+169 LMMPKCTEPGGKVH

-188 LVQTNESLSR
+188 LVQTNESIQR

-203 TVAAWQE
+203 TVAAWTE

-220 MIDFKGVVSMA
+220 MIDFKGVVRMA

-241 EQNVHSLTRDGKG
+241 EQNVHSRTRDGKG
-254 SGLKLPAGESV
+254 SGLKLPKGTSV

-307 AKLTNPVKLNSLAQ
+307 AKLSNPVKLNSLAQ

-354 TMATMPW
+354 TMTTMPW
-361 VYSTKPGMEG
+361 IYSSKPGLDG
-371 RVEPMAEE
+371 RVEPKPGE
-379 AEALFRM
+379 AEDLFRM
-386 VREDVALDGKGSE
+386 VREDISLDGQGS
-399 PATGTASPP
+399 GSP
-408 AATAPAATASAPTS
+408 
-422 PGPASPVPGA
+422 
-432 SASASSAPGASG
+432 SASASPAATGAPAS
-444 TPTAPAQLPTA
+444 PSAPAQQPSTAPTA
-455 APAAPP
+455 APP
-461 ARIAVTVRN
+461 AKIAVLVRN
-470 ASGGKE
+470 STGSKD
-476 GAKGK
+476 GAQSR

-490 AQLVGQGFTRAT
+490 ALLTGKGFTKVVADRQT
-502 ADNLSAGEET
+502 AVEDTS
-512 TVIRYATADR
+512 VIRYATDAQAAD
-522 AGDASAVAAALGLPP
+522 AAAVATALGLPAG
-537 SSVQMSD
+537 SVQKSD
-544 EVSGIVLFVGKD
+544 QVAGIVVFVGND
-556 WRTGSAPTPPPPVAT
+556 WRTGGSPAAPPPAPT
-571 KAPDSAR
+571 KAPDSAH
-578 ALNGDDDK
+578 ALNGDNDQ
-586 ACMKIQPGF
+586 ACMPIQPGF

>member
-1 MRHSSVR
+1 MRE
-8 GEGAPARP
+8 EGASAQADGDIP
-16 AGGIPGGDA
+16 AGGA
-25 GAPGTVPPQR
+25 GAPGTVPPPR
-35 GGGAGPGRTARGGRP
+35 GGSRSAGRAGARP
-50 TRRGRRRVLRWVS
+50 AGRGRRRALRWIS

-112 LNILLIGSDARDDPE
+112 LNILLIGSDARDDAE

-156 SNMSVVSMPRDTM
+156 TNMSVISMPRDTM
-169 LMMPKCTEPNGKVH
+169 LMMPKCTEPGGKVH

-188 LVQTNESLSR
+188 LVQTNESIQR

-203 TVAAWQE
+203 TVAAWTE

-220 MIDFKGVVSMA
+220 MIDFKGVVRMA

-241 EQNVHSLTRDGKG
+241 EQNVHSRTRDGKG
-254 SGLKLPAGESV
+254 SGLKLPKGTSV

-307 AKLTNPVKLNSLAQ
+307 AKLSNPVKLNSLAQ

-354 TMATMPW
+354 TMTTMPW
-361 VYSTKPGMEG
+361 IYSSKPGLDG
-371 RVEPMAEE
+371 RVEPKPGE
-379 AEALFRM
+379 AEDLFRM
-386 VREDVALDGKGSE
+386 VREDISLDGQGS
-399 PATGTASPP
+399 GSP
-408 AATAPAATASAPTS
+408 
-422 PGPASPVPGA
+422 
-432 SASASSAPGASG
+432 SASASPAATGAPAS
-444 TPTAPAQLPTA
+444 PSAPAQQPGTAPTA
-455 APAAPP
+455 AATAAPP
-461 ARIAVTVRN
+461 AKIAVLVRN
-470 ASGGKE
+470 STGSKD
-476 GAKGK
+476 GAQSR

-490 AQLVGQGFTRAT
+490 ALLTGKGFTKVVADRQT
-502 ADNLSAGEET
+502 AAEDTS
-512 TVIRYATADR
+512 VIRYATDAQAAD
-522 AGDASAVAAALGLPP
+522 AAAVATALGLPAG
-537 SSVQMSD
+537 SVQKSD
-544 EVSGIVLFVGKD
+544 QVAGIVVFVGND
-556 WRTGSAPTPPPPVAT
+556 WRTGGSPAAPPPAPT
-571 KAPDSAR
+571 KAPDSAH
-578 ALNGDDDK
+578 ALNGDNDQ
-586 ACMKIQPGF
+586 ACMPIQPGF

>member
-8 GEGAPARP
+8 GEGATARAAGDTSDATSGDISGGGTGAAGSVP
-16 AGGIPGGDA
+16 PPRGGSRAARRAAGGRA
-25 GAPGTVPPQR
+25 G
-35 GGGAGPGRTARGGRP
+35 
-50 TRRGRRRVLRWVS
+50 RRGRRRVLRWVA

-82 HLNGSIQTDALN
+82 HLNGSIKTDPLN
-94 LGENKLGGS
+94 LGETKLGGS

-112 LNILLIGSDARDDPE
+112 LNILLIGSDARNDAA

-156 SNMSVVSMPRDTM
+156 SNMSVVSMPRDTI

-203 TVAAWQE
+203 TVAAWTE

-241 EQNVHSLTRDGKG
+241 EQNVHSRTRDGKG
-254 SGLKLPAGESV
+254 SGLKLPAGTSV

-330 TGLNKIDKLFDLSM
+330 PGLNKIDKLYDLSM

-354 TMATMPW
+354 TMTTMPW
-361 VYSTKPGMEG
+361 VYSTKPGMDG
-371 RVEPMAEE
+371 RVEPMAGE
-379 AEALFRM
+379 AEDVFRM
-386 VREDVALDGKGSE
+386 VREDIALDGKGSGSE
-399 PATGTASPP
+399 TPTAAASPSA
-408 AATAPAATASAPTS
+408 AATAPTPPAQAPT
-422 PGPASPVPGA
+422 
-432 SASASSAPGASG
+432 
-444 TPTAPAQLPTA
+444 TAPA

-461 ARIAVTVRN
+461 AKIAVGVRN
-470 ASGGKE
+470 ATGGKD
-476 GAKGK
+476 GAQAKAK
-481 VNGRASEVA
+481 GRASEVA
-490 AQLVGQGFTRAT
+490 TLMTGKGFTKAT
-502 ADNLSAGEET
+502 AENQTGAEDT
-512 TVIRYATADR
+512 TVVRFAADGQ
-522 AGDASAVAAALGLPP
+522 AADAAAVATALGLPA
-537 SSVQMSD
+537 SSVQKSD
-544 EVSGIVLFVGKD
+544 EVSGITVFVGKD
-556 WRTGSAPTPPPPVAT
+556 WRTGDAPTPPPPAPT
-571 KAPDSAR
+571 KAPDSAH
-578 ALNGDDDK
+578 ALNGDNDK
-586 ACMKIQPGF
+586 ACMPIQPGF

>member
-8 GEGAPARP
+8 GEGATAQA
-16 AGGIPGGDA
+16 AGDDIPGGGAD
-25 GAPGTVPPQR
+25 APGVVPAPR
-35 GGGAGPGRTARGGRP
+35 GGSRAARRAAARQRP

-63 SVLSLLILGTAAA
+63 AVLSLLILGTAAA

-94 LGENKLGGS
+94 LGETKLGGS

-112 LNILLIGSDARDDPE
+112 LNILLIGSDARDDAE
-127 NQALGGATDTFDGP
+127 NQALGGATNTFDGP

-169 LMMPKCTEPNGKVH
+169 LMMPKCTEPGGKVY

-188 LVQTNESLSR
+188 LVQTNESLQR

-203 TVAAWQE
+203 TVAAWIE

-241 EQNVHSLTRDGKG
+241 EQNVHSRTRDGKG
-254 SGLKLPAGESV
+254 SGLKLPKGENI
-265 IQGETALQWL
+265 IQGEVALQWL

-321 AAIEAMVVD
+321 AAIQAMVVD
-330 TGLNKIDKLFDLSM
+330 TGLNKIDKLYDLSM

-354 TMATMPW
+354 TMTTMPW
-361 VYSTKPGMEG
+361 VYSTKPGMDG
-371 RVEPMAEE
+371 RVEPMAGE
-379 AEALFRM
+379 AEDLFRM
-386 VREDVALDGKGSE
+386 VREDIALDGKGSGT
-399 PATGTASPP
+399 PAGGASPSPGASGAPSAP
-408 AATAPAATASAPTS
+408 AQQPTTAPTTAPAA
-422 PGPASPVPGA
+422 
-432 SASASSAPGASG
+432 
-444 TPTAPAQLPTA
+444 APAK
-455 APAAPP
+455 
-461 ARIAVTVRN
+461 IVVSVRN
-470 ASGGKE
+470 STGGKD
-476 GAKGK
+476 GAQVRVKNRANDVAALLAAKG
-481 VNGRASEVA
+481 
-490 AQLVGQGFTRAT
+490 FTKAG
-502 ADNLSAGEET
+502 ADTQTGAEDT
-512 TVIRYATADR
+512 TVVRFATDAQAAD
-522 AGDASAVAAALGLPP
+522 AAAVATALGLPAA
-537 SSVQMSD
+537 SVQKSD
-544 EVSGIVLFVGKD
+544 QVAGIVLFVGKD
-556 WRTGSAPTPPPPVAT
+556 WRTGDAPAAPPPAPTVAPT
-571 KAPDSAR
+571 SAH
-578 ALNGDDDK
+578 ALNGDNDK
-586 ACMKIQPGF
+586 ACMPIQPGF